1 MLVRLDYMTLA
12 TKDVDLPKLLRNE
25 AAAAAAHSIAI
36 GTSLIVIQAY
46 VYRQSVTLGKKFRNP
61 YS

>member
-25 AAAAAAHSIAI
+25 AATAAHSIAI
-36 GTSLIVIQAY
+36 GTSLIVTQAY
-46 VYRQSVTLGKKFRNP
+46 VYRQSLTLGKKFRNP